1 MRSSKI
7 SFQSTS
13 QMGWL
18 PVFLLFSS
26 VLPLALAAP
35 GAGEGYLQARS
46 SVPKP
51 GVGLVPVK
59 TAIAVAP
66 TTTGLPGL
74 YPETTA
80 IAVIPELRDTTNS
93 SDPVDTNNE
102 KKKKKKKNPKKN
114 PHKGKIKTVT
124 IVHSIPV
131 TATIVKR
138 SDNDYPSPI
147 DDEPS
152 GDPMDLDTEDYTTV
166 SILQVAVPTD
176 RPVII
181 TTYECLTPTDTPS
194 SFDKNNI
201 NNYTPELAKQLI
213 KLKTKA
219 KVSCLSI
226 TSGLQA
232 DLASQTSVMEY
243 IEGYFCGTILSRTDD
258 ESGVAHVV
266 REGNGAMQR
275 ISVTWV
281 LTEAKPSKKECV
293 MGMKMIWDQ
302 CANLGDDSIEGFS
315 GGKALLK
322 SGVFFNLEAVTAVED
337 KKVQKGKGRQ
347 SG

>member
-1 MRSSKI
+1 
-7 SFQSTS
+7 
-13 QMGWL
+13 MGWL
-18 PVFLLFSS
+18 PVFFLFSF

-35 GAGEGYLQARS
+35 GAGEGYLHARS

-74 YPETTA
+74 HPETTA
-80 IAVIPELRDTTNS
+80 IAVIPELRGTTSS
-93 SDPVDTNNE
+93 SDPVNTNNADNKEEE
-102 KKKKKKKNPKKN
+102 KKKKKKN
-114 PHKGKIKTVT
+114 HKGKIKTVT
-124 IVHSIPV
+124 VVHSIPV

-138 SDNDYPSPI
+138 SDNDFDYPSPI
-147 DDEPS
+147 EDEPS

-181 TTYECLTPTDTPS
+181 TTYECPTPTD
-194 SFDKNNI
+194 
-201 NNYTPELAKQLI
+201 TPELAKQLI
-213 KLKTKA
+213 KLKPKA

-226 TSGLQA
+226 TSELQA

-243 IEGYFCGTILSRTDD
+243 IEDYFCDTILSRTDD

-266 REGNGAMQR
+266 RESGGASQR
-275 ISVTWV
+275 MSVTWV
-281 LTEAKPSKKECV
+281 LTEEKPSKKVCV

-302 CANLGDDSIEGFS
+302 CANLGGESIEGFS

-322 SGVFFNLEAVTAVED
+322 SGVFFNLEAVMAAGNG
-337 KKVQKGKGRQ
+337 KVRKGKGRQ

>member
-1 MRSSKI
+1 
-7 SFQSTS
+7 
-13 QMGWL
+13 MGWL

-74 YPETTA
+74 HPETTA
-80 IAVIPELRDTTNS
+80 IAVIPKPRGTTNS
-93 SDPVDTNNE
+93 SDPADTNNADKTKEE
-102 KKKKKKKNPKKN
+102 KKKKKKPKREN
-114 PHKGKIKTVT
+114 HKGKIKTVT

-138 SDNDYPSPI
+138 SDTEYPSPV

-152 GDPMDLDTEDYTTV
+152 GNPMEIDTEDYTTV

-181 TTYECLTPTDTPS
+181 TTYECPTPTDTPS

-226 TSGLQA
+226 TTGLQA
-232 DLASQTSVMEY
+232 DLASQT
-243 IEGYFCGTILSRTDD
+243 TDD

-266 REGNGAMQR
+266 REGNGATQR
-275 ISVTWV
+275 MSVTWV
-281 LTEAKPSKKECV
+281 LTETKPSKKECV

-302 CANLGDDSIEGFS
+302 CANLGDESIEGFS

-322 SGVFFNLEAVTAVED
+322 SGVFFNLEAVTAARD
-337 KKVQKGKGRQ
+337 GKVQKGKGRQ

>member
-1 MRSSKI
+1 
-7 SFQSTS
+7 
-13 QMGWL
+13 MGWL

-59 TAIAVAP
+59 TAIAVAL

-74 YPETTA
+74 HPETTA
-80 IAVIPELRDTTNS
+80 IAVIPEPRGTTNS
-93 SDPVDTNNE
+93 SDPADTNNADKTMEE
-102 KKKKKKKNPKKN
+102 KKKKKKPKKKT
-114 PHKGKIKTVT
+114 HKGKIKTVT

-138 SDNDYPSPI
+138 SDTEYPSPV

-152 GDPMDLDTEDYTTV
+152 GNPMEIDTEDYTTV

-181 TTYECLTPTDTPS
+181 TTYECPTPTDTPS

-226 TSGLQA
+226 TTGLQA

-243 IEGYFCGTILSRTDD
+243 IEGYFCDTILSRTDD

-266 REGNGAMQR
+266 REGNGATQR
-275 ISVTWV
+275 MSVTWV
-281 LTEAKPSKKECV
+281 LTETKPSKKECV

-302 CANLGDDSIEGFS
+302 CANLGDESIEGFS
-315 GGKALLK
+315 GGKALFK
-322 SGVFFNLEAVTAVED
+322 SGVFFNLEAVTAAGD
-337 KKVQKGKGRQ
+337 GKVQKGKGRQ